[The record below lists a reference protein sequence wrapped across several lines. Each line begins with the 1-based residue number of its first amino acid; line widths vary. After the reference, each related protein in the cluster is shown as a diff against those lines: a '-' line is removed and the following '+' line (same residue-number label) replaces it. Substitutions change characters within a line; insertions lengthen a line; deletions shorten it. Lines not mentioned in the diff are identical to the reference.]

1 VRRKNCAVV
10 NSNSRFTCTTI
21 RLGLVAAAVVLWTST
36 TAFSQNGKAP
46 VDNGGTAS
54 QASPQANCPPK
65 PIVGSAQAAV
75 QAEPSTKIKPDDL
88 ALKVAD
94 ASRESD
100 GAQEELVHEKPLS
113 TTVEFLT
120 KDSKKPAQCE
130 AKTTAGTPSE

>member
-1 VRRKNCAVV
+1 MRRKDCSLVT
-10 NSNSRFTCTTI
+10 SNPPLVRITI
-21 RLGLVAAAVVLWTST
+21 RLVLVAVAVVLWTST

-100 GAQEELVHEKPLS
+100 GDQEGLVHEKPLS

>member
-1 VRRKNCAVV
+1 MSRKKCAPVIFNLQLGCV
-10 NSNSRFTCTTI
+10 TI
-21 RLGLVAAAVVLWTST
+21 RLVLVAVALVLWTS
-36 TAFSQNGKAP
+36 AASSQNGKTP
-46 VDNGGTAS
+46 TDTGRTAS

-65 PIVGSAQAAV
+65 PTVGGGQAAV
-75 QAEPSTKIKPDDL
+75 QAESGTKIKPDNLD
-88 ALKVAD
+88 LKVAG

-130 AKTTAGTPSE
+130 AKTAAGTRSE